1 MDIKKYNASPSFK
14 RVYVV
19 SHEAEKLLKKADRMV
34 KASNAKFMD
43 VNIPEGH
50 KKPLWSVLSEH
61 LTKRQKDNENDIIID
76 LYEKGK
82 QLISVMIVDAKGEI
96 RNKWIVN
103 PKPVIG
109 KFNEI
114 FPPKDSLTYSA
125 YRKSLDPK
133 EYGKSEF
140 FNIIDTAEVIVNS
153 LQEEF
158 LKSLPA
164 QKTSIKTLPKPAKP
178 KREPEFNAFKPHI
191 WRPFEACAEM
201 FEKLE
206 KLPLHPRKTNP
217 PRIKNIDKLPRK
229 AKKEA
234 KRKAL

>member
-96 RNKWIVN
+96 RNKWVVN

-109 KFNEI
+109 KFNEV

-153 LQEEF
+153 LHEKF

-178 KREPEFNAFKPHI
+178 KSKPEFNAFKPHI

-201 FEKLE
+201 FEKLF
-206 KLPLHPRKTNP
+206 
-217 PRIKNIDKLPRK
+217 
-229 AKKEA
+229 
-234 KRKAL
+234 